1 MENYMVYFERAS
13 KMMALQEKF
22 IQAVMNGDV
31 DTVTNLF
38 EVEPTPE
45 DENPLKPDVNG
56 EIQDHPLILFA
67 AKRKD
72 WKMVSELYFQ
82 GANID
87 VCDAA
92 HGWYLINEVLL
103 NASDKMFEAMA
114 VEFNL
119 DVATRDGNS
128 PLMIALKNDK
138 FERAEFLLRNTAAQ
152 YSTINNKKEN
162 VGHEAIR
169 KGRYDFFIE
178 LVKAGMSYDLKNKEG
193 KTPLDLI
200 ENAMV
205 RADMEQKIEALKENM
220 DVRRAANYKKV
231 EVAQVEETAQ
241 VKAEEPKKKVS
252 GLSSIKR

>member
-1 MENYMVYFERAS
+1 MQNQYFERAS

-22 IQAVMNGDV
+22 IMAVMNGNV
-31 DTVTNLF
+31 EAVTELC
-38 EVEPTPE
+38 EVEPTPQ
-45 DENPLKPDVNG
+45 DPNPLKPDVNG

-72 WKMVSELYFQ
+72 WKMVSELYYQ

-87 VCDAA
+87 VCDVA
-92 HGWYLINEVLL
+92 HGWYLVNEVIL
-103 NASDKMFEAMA
+103 NASDKMFEALAM
-114 VEFNL
+114 EFNL

-138 FERAEFLLRNTAAQ
+138 FERAEFLLKNTAAQ

-169 KGRYDFFIE
+169 KERYDFFID

-200 ENAMV
+200 DNAIV
-205 RADMEQKIEALKENM
+205 RADMEQKIEALKESM

-231 EVAQVEETAQ
+231 EVSQEEEKEA
-241 VKAEEPKKKVS
+241 VKVDEPKKKVS